1 MDQQGQFSCVYL
13 VSPPPNPH
21 QPGFHCC
28 PSLEL
33 NPPAFCRPSA
43 GFKGWYLYDNSLLYR
58 NIQRTVGLLLKCCWL
73 SKRAISA
80 ALKGL
85 LWELLNSGYFLIEY
99 FQGTNCKMVPT
110 QGYPALHQQVWHLSQ
125 DWIHR
130 SQIFQWWLL
139 SRFRNLHFLKRH
151 LQSISFLK

>member
-1 MDQQGQFSCVYL
+1 MSSSKISSLKVYYCMDQQGQFSCVYL

-99 FQGTNCKMVPT
+99 FQGTNLQNGSYTGIPCIASTSLAFKSGLNS
-110 QGYPALHQQVWHLSQ
+110 QKSNLSVVVT
-125 DWIHR
+125 
-130 SQIFQWWLL
+130 
-139 SRFRNLHFLKRH
+139 
-151 LQSISFLK
+151 